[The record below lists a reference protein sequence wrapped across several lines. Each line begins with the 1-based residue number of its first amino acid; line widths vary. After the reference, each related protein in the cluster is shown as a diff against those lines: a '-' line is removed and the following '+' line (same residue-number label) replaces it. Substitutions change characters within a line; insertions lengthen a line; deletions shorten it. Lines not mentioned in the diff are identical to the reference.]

1 MMDSDRPAPRLGNPV
16 PARDRFNRER
26 FRALVHYVCWIC
38 EDPRTLG
45 PHRLNRVLWYSDR
58 NVYLE
63 AGRPLT
69 GATYVRQ
76 QSGPQA
82 RPLQP
87 TLSELEK
94 DGVIARRL
102 ADRRG
107 DFDLLFAIRR
117 PDLSHFKPDEI
128 SVVEAVARVVCL
140 ESRGSI
146 AHLAAHD
153 RVWQAAQIGE
163 ALPYFTVFAGRPGDI
178 LPADI
183 DWGMRMLHPRDGVS
197 SAEKDIDLVVR
208 SATSPTDDRRREAID
223 AALWH
228 LQRDPSIGIS
238 LPATRA
244 SWFIY
249 KQAGVGHLAVPDLVV
264 VYGFD
269 MNEFS
274 LEAMRIGGGEDDVEE
289 EG

>member
-1 MMDSDRPAPRLGNPV
+1 MQSDRPAQPFGNHV
-16 PARDRFNRER
+16 PARGRFNRDR
-26 FRALVHYVCWIC
+26 FRALVHYIVWIC
-38 EDPRTLG
+38 EDPRSLG

-63 AGRPLT
+63 TGRPIT
-69 GATYVRQ
+69 GATYIRQ
-76 QSGPQA
+76 QGGPQA

-87 TLSELEK
+87 MLVELEK

-102 ADRRG
+102 ADRSG
-107 DFDLLFAIRR
+107 EFDLLFAIRR
-117 PDLSHFKPDEI
+117 PDLSHFKAEEI
-128 SVVEAVARVVCL
+128 SVVEAVTRVVCL
-140 ESRGSI
+140 DSRGSI
-146 AHLAAHD
+146 AHQAAHD

-178 LPADI
+178 LAADI
-183 DWGMRMLHPRDGVS
+183 DWAMRRLHPREGGAPAARDEPLEG
-197 SAEKDIDLVVR
+197 AGADI
-208 SATSPTDDRRREAID
+208 ADRHREALD

-228 LQRDPSIGIS
+228 LNRDPSIGIS

-249 KQAGVGHLAVPDLVV
+249 KQAGLSHLAVPDVVV

-269 MNEFS
+269 VNELL
-274 LEAMRIGGGEDDVEE
+274 LEAVRLGSADDDI
-289 EG
+289 EGDG